1 MTPVLPHLPG
11 VVTSGQLQQTV
22 AHIASEQQDDGLI
35 PWFSGHHGDPWDHI
49 EGAMA
54 LTVGGLITEAR
65 RAFEWS
71 ARHQSGAGTW
81 PMETV
86 GIEVREA
93 SVDANQCAY
102 IAVGVWHHWLI
113 TRDRGFVAHMWPV
126 VRQAIEFVVDLQ
138 QPGGAI
144 SWSRDAAGV
153 ANPDAL
159 LTGSACMVL
168 SLRCATALADVVDD
182 PQPEWELAA
191 ARLAHAVAVH
201 PDTFADQSRFS
212 MDWYYPVLGGAVS
225 GAAAHAALAARWDEF
240 VVPGRGIRCV
250 ADRPWVT
257 AAETAELVLTLD
269 AIGDRDRAR
278 TLLRD
283 IQFLR
288 DESGGYWT
296 GWVFPEDT
304 NWPAEQSTWTGAAI
318 ILATDALVRHTPANG
333 IFRGTGLPRLLD
345 FGRCDD
351 HCHAVAGRTA
361 R

>member
-1 MTPVLPHLPG
+1 MTPTLPHLPG
-11 VVTSGQLQQTV
+11 VLTSAQLAQTA
-22 AHIASEQQDDGLI
+22 AHIAGEQQDDGLI
-35 PWFSGHHGDPWDHI
+35 PWFTGHHADPWDHI

-54 LTVGGLITEAR
+54 LTVGGLIPEAR

-71 ARHQSGAGTW
+71 VQLQSVGGTW

-86 GIEVREA
+86 GVEIREA
-93 SVDANQCAY
+93 SADANQCAY

-113 TRDRGFVAHMWPV
+113 TRDRSFVAHTWPV
-126 VRQAIEFVVDLQ
+126 VKRAIEFVVDLQ

-144 SWSRDAAGV
+144 SWARNAAGV
-153 ANPDAL
+153 ASPDAL

-168 SLRCATALADVVDD
+168 SLRCAMALADVVED

-212 MDWYYPVLGGAVS
+212 MDWYYPVLGGAVRGS
-225 GAAAHAALAARWDEF
+225 AGVALLDSRWDEF
-240 VVPGRGIRCV
+240 VVAGRGIRCV

-257 AAETAELVLTLD
+257 AAETAELVLALD
-269 AIGDRDRAR
+269 SVGDRDRAM

-283 IQFLR
+283 VQFLR
-288 DESGGYWT
+288 EESGGYWT
-296 GWVFPEDT
+296 GWVFPEGA

-318 ILATDALVRHTPANG
+318 ILATDALTDHTPASG
-333 IFRGTGLPRLLD
+333 LFRGAGLPRLLE

-351 HCHAVAGRTA
+351 HCAAVSGRTA